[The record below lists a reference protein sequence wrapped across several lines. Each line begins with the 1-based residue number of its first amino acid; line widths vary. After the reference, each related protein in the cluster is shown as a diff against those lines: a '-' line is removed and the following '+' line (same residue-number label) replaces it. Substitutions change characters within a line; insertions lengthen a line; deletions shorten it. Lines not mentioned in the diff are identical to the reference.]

1 MPNRVIEVLPKDK
14 YAVLNRHK
22 LTEIDQKVVHLLYQP
37 LIGVTSVSLYFTLLD
52 ELNSD
57 QMWSKPNDHYWL
69 LDFFA
74 IGMPEL
80 LACRKNLEGIGLL
93 RAYKKKNE
101 TSDNFIYELQAPL
114 SAETF
119 FKDEIL
125 MVFLRQKLGDRHVD
139 RLQKIFS
146 DKRVPGD
153 YQEITQTFN
162 ETFASVAPDA
172 TTLKKNN
179 ATLDKLIEKKQFFT
193 KEEAGYKNQFMI
205 AFDFPLLVET
215 LRGNFVNRQS
225 LTPVVMDTI
234 ATLAFL
240 YQINVVDMS
249 KLVLRC
255 CNESGVIN
263 TEQLKVNARES
274 YLLSFG
280 KPPNILEKLQPKE
293 HRTIVNPQTP
303 EERLLFD
310 FENNSPL
317 DLLTSEQVSKGA
329 KPSAAN
335 LETVENVMINQ
346 KLNPGV
352 VNVLIHYVLQKSD
365 NKIPKNYVEE
375 IAATLARKKITTVQ
389 EAYNHFKNG
398 QLVNNEKAPAKS
410 NRRAAGSKRKD
421 IIPSWMRGK
430 SEQGTVQNE
439 SPEELQKFEDM
450 LAELKK
456 GGKPK

>member
-22 LTEIDQKVVHLLYQP
+22 LTEIDRKVVHLLYQP
-37 LIGVTSVSLYFTLLD
+37 LIGVTSVSLYFALLD
-52 ELNSD
+52 ELNAD

-74 IGMPEL
+74 LAMPEL
-80 LACRKNLEGIGLL
+80 LVYRKTLEGIGLL
-93 RAYKKKNE
+93 RTFQKKNE
-101 TSDNFIYELQAPL
+101 TSDHFIYEIQAPL

-125 MVFLRQKLGDRHVD
+125 MVFLRQKLGERHVD

-146 DKRVPGD
+146 DKKVPAD
-153 YQEITQTFN
+153 YLEITQDFNQTFV
-162 ETFASVAPDA
+162 SVVPDA
-172 TTLKKNN
+172 TVAGKNS
-179 ATLDKLIEKKQFFT
+179 AALGLLLEKKTFFT
-193 KEEAGYKNQFMI
+193 NEETRYKNQFMI

-215 LRGNFVNRQS
+215 LRGNFVNRKS
-225 LTPVVMDTI
+225 LTPLVMDTI

-255 CNESGVIN
+255 CHENGVID
-263 TEQLKVNARES
+263 TDQLKVAARES
-274 YLLSFG
+274 YLLSYG
-280 KPPNILEKLQPKE
+280 KPPNILAKMQPLE
-293 HRTIVNPQTP
+293 HRTIVNPQTD
-303 EERLLFD
+303 EERLLYD

-375 IAATLARKKITTVQ
+375 IAATLARKKIMTVQ
-389 EAYNHFKNG
+389 EAYDHFKNG
-398 QLVNNEKAPAKS
+398 QVSTAKTPVKS
-410 NRRAAGSKRKD
+410 NRRTAGSKRKD
-421 IIPSWMRGK
+421 IIPSWMKGK
-430 SEQGTVQNE
+430 SEAAPADKE
-439 SPEELQKFEDM
+439 SPEELQEVEKMLEKF
-450 LAELKK
+450 KK
-456 GGKPK
+456 GGKSQ